1 MHHPPVTSDVP
12 MLVPPR
18 FMIFKVRKTRGVGGG
33 KITLYMF
40 FRAIYI
46 PNVYNVQA
54 AGAVVPA
61 GGVVAGGVAATPVA
75 GEPAPAGP
83 EGA

>member
-1 MHHPPVTSDVP
+1 
-12 MLVPPR
+12 
-18 FMIFKVRKTRGVGGG
+18 MILNKVRITRGVGGG
-33 KITLYMF
+33 CMWKDNSVYVYFF

-46 PNVYNVQA
+46 PIIHYVQA

-61 GGVVAGGVAATPVA
+61 GGVVAGGVAATTAA